1 MKLFRKMLLVVLFM
15 GIMLPAYS
23 APEKE
28 KKEKKQTDIKCPEC
42 GRKVDL
48 ERELKKLEKANKKK
62 NKKKKKK
69 DKKKDKGKDKDK
81 NKDNKEDKGKKDAA
95 IKAIK
100 CPKCKKNIP
109 LTQPENDKKAG
120 KADAGKADAENAE
133 APKDENSEA
142 ETKDN
147 E

>member
-28 KKEKKQTDIKCPEC
+28 KKEKNQTDIKCPEC

-48 ERELKKLEKANKKK
+48 ERELKKLAKANKKK

-69 DKKKDKGKDKDK
+69 DKKKDKDKDK

-109 LTQPENDKKAG
+109 LTQPANDKKAG

>member
-1 MKLFRKMLLVVLFM
+1 MKLFRKMLLIVLFM

-28 KKEKKQTDIKCPEC
+28 KKEKNQTDIKCPEC

-48 ERELKKLEKANKKK
+48 ERELKKLAKANKKK

-69 DKKKDKGKDKDK
+69 DKKKDKDKDKDK
-81 NKDNKEDKGKKDAA
+81 NKDNKEDKGKKDAV

-120 KADAGKADAENAE
+120 KTDAENAE